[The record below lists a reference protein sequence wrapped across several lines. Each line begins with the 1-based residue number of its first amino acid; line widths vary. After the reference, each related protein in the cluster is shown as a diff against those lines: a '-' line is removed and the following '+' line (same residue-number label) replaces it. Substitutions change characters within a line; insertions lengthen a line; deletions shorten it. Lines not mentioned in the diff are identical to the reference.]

1 MQLPEV
7 AVLRVTARLFV
18 MHIPLQQATQ
28 LIIIII
34 TTSQIPL
41 GNKEIGH
48 IVTDQDIHLAIV
60 LAILTN
66 KTTQEL
72 VVLMVTAQPIVLDE
86 MPAPEIQCIV
96 ISLGG
101 LAVTL

>member
-28 LIIIII
+28 LIIII

-41 GNKEIGH
+41 GNKEIRH

-60 LAILTN
+60 LAVLTN

-72 VVLMVTAQPIVLDE
+72 VVLVVTAQPIVLGG
-86 MPAPEIQCIV
+86 MPAPEIQHIA

>member
-1 MQLPEV
+1 MLLEL
-7 AVLRVTARLFV
+7 AVLLVTARRFV
-18 MHIPLQQATQ
+18 THILLQQEGEEAQ
-28 LIIIII
+28 LII

-48 IVTDQDIHLAIV
+48 IATSQDIRLAIV
-60 LAILTN
+60 LAVLTN

>member
-28 LIIIII
+28 LIIII

-60 LAILTN
+60 LAVLTN